1 MQPILPRG
9 LIVSCQ
15 ALKDEPL
22 YGGKSMPKM
31 AEAARQ
37 GGAVGIRANTVKDI
51 NAIHAHLRG
60 KLPIIGLIKKTYAD
74 SPVYITPT
82 LAELKALISSKCAV
96 IAMDATLRRR
106 PGGVTLESLVEYAR
120 AHTKKP
126 LVADVATFEDAI
138 HAEKLGF
145 EYIST
150 TLRSYTE
157 ETKEIP
163 IPDFGFCA
171 LLKREIKTSRI
182 IAEGGIHSFAELNAI
197 LDLGIEHVIIGA
209 AITRPQNITG
219 YFVDV
224 FRQNECFGEESRA

>member
-1 MQPILPRG
+1 MGPILPKG

-22 YGGKSMPKM
+22 YGGKTMPKM
-31 AEAARQ
+31 AEAARL

-51 NAIHAHLRG
+51 NAIHSHIHG
-60 KLPIIGLIKKTYAD
+60 KLPIIGLIKKTYVD

-82 LAELKALISSKCAV
+82 LAELKALISSKCDA
-96 IAMDATLRRR
+96 IAMDATMRNRPNGATLR
-106 PGGVTLESLVEYAR
+106 SLVEYAR
-120 AHTKKP
+120 KHSEKP

-138 HAEKLGF
+138 NAEKLGF

-163 IPDFGFCA
+163 IPDFDFLA
-171 LLKREIKTSRI
+171 LLKQEIKKSVI
-182 IAEGGIHSFAELNAI
+182 IAEGGIHSYAELNAI

-219 YFVDV
+219 YFVEV
-224 FRQNECFGEESRA
+224 FQKNACFAAQSR